1 MKHVIGWSAPRNQ
14 TDAGHDELHGLPRGL
29 EFGDLPEHLGVA
41 VDLPDAQMRP
51 EAGRP
56 ASAGLKI
63 LSKLPGK
70 LLTMRQGNGYMYF
83 RWLRPRIAM
92 RGPGTRPRTAANMT
106 VCNTHRRETPHP
118 WTRCP
123 GKYFG
128 R

>member
-14 TDAGHDELHGLPRGL
+14 ADAGHDELHGLPRGL

-56 ASAGLKI
+56 AAAGRKI

-70 LLTMRQGNGYMYF
+70 LLTMPLRNGDIYR
-83 RWLRPRIAM
+83 RWFRPRSETQ
-92 RGPGTRPRTAANMT
+92 GPVHRPRKAADTT
-106 VCNTHRRETPHP
+106 VCSN
-118 WTRCP
+118 
-123 GKYFG
+123 
-128 R
+128 